1 MFTFIDQVED
11 LSYLN
16 EELKRKEYVGVDT
29 EFRRTTKENMRLALL
44 QINDEEEI
52 YLIDAIAINNPKE
65 YADFLFSDSVTKIF
79 HSCKEDIEAIYS
91 WTNKAMCNVFDTQ
104 IANALLNGDYSIG
117 YQGLVREM
125 LGINLEKKETR
136 SNWIKRPLSDAQ
148 LKYAALDVEYL
159 IYLYKEQLRDL
170 ISTSKLRWHNQDTD
184 RLIRLTLGAKINP
197 IEVKRTI
204 SRHEEA
210 ELLRNFNIIVNK
222 ISVREQ
228 INPTLFLSKKI
239 QKDILRVALQRG
251 VENAC
256 DGITEW
262 RSHLVKSDLLKL
274 LS

>member
-170 ISTSKLRWHNQDTD
+170 ISTSKLYWHNQDTD

-239 QKDILRVALQRG
+239 QKDILRVALQSG
-251 VENAC
+251 VETAC